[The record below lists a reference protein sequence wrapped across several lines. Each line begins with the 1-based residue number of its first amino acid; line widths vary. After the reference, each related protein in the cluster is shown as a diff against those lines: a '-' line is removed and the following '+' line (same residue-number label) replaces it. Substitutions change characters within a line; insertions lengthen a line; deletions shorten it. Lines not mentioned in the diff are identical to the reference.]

1 VPGSD
6 DALSLDEHLCF
17 AVYSTAN
24 AFKRA
29 YTPLLHELGLTYP
42 QYLVMVVLWEG
53 TEQTVGSIGDRLL
66 LRSSTLTP
74 LLKRLETSGL
84 IVRGRSQL
92 DERVVDI
99 SLTALG
105 LALHATAKTVQT
117 AVSNGTGL
125 NDRERDRLRGAIF
138 KVRDSLSTS
147 MP

>member
-1 VPGSD
+1 MPGSD

-29 YTPLLHELGLTYP
+29 YKPLLDELGLTYP

-53 TEQTVGSIGDRLL
+53 TEQTVGSIGDRLF

-74 LLKRLETSGL
+74 LLKRLEASRL
-84 IVRGRSQL
+84 IIRGRNRS
-92 DERVVDI
+92 DERVVNI

-105 LALHATAKTVQT
+105 QALHGTAKTVQA
-117 AVSNGTGL
+117 AVSHGTGL
-125 NDRERDRLRGAIF
+125 SDRERDRLRDAVF
-138 KVRDSLSTS
+138 KVRGSLTTS